1 MITIR
6 LEEDIHSLEEGTD
19 ITKQLWTMSLMAS
32 LNRKGGETLTSDPRG
47 INGITVTLPFLDHL
61 HSLERN

>member
-1 MITIR
+1 MIMIR
-6 LEEDIHSLEEGTD
+6 LEVGTHSLEEGTD

-32 LNRKGGETLTSDPRG
+32 LNRKGGETPTIDPRG

>member
-1 MITIR
+1 MIMIR
-6 LEEDIHSLEEGTD
+6 LEVGTHSLEEGTD
-19 ITKQLWTMSLMAS
+19 IAKQLWTMRLMVPLS
-32 LNRKGGETLTSDPRG
+32 RKGRETLTNDPRG